1 MLSFKHIYNAE
12 KAKAV
17 CNMYTDIEK
26 TFDRDGGKIWIMTA
40 HFWNN
45 THKVKVIQVASGD
58 YQYKIDEGNFV
69 CSFDGDQIT
78 IKEGVYNG
86 RKCKAE
92 RSLKQF
98 ESVAMMLYALVK
110 CGKLN

>member
-17 CNMYTDIEK
+17 CNMYTDITK
-26 TFDRDGGKIWIMTA
+26 TYDGDAGKIWTMTA

-45 THKVKVIQVASGD
+45 NHEVKVIQSADGN
-58 YQYKIDEGNFV
+58 YKYSVREGNFE
-69 CSFDGDQIT
+69 CGFNGDQIT
-78 IKEGVYNG
+78 IFKGEYYG

-92 RSLKQF
+92 RSLKKF
-98 ESVAMMLYALVK
+98 ENVAMMLYALVK